1 MKKLLLLLNELENK
15 IPFSDRLNESVSSA
29 TVGWH
34 IEHTLLA
41 TNKISHA
48 VIASNPEEYKWKF
61 NKIRTL
67 IFLINRI
74 PRGRGKAPKVA
85 QPQGE
90 ITVENLKKNFELT
103 KKKVAE
109 LNELSS
115 RKHFDHP
122 YFGKLNLKSTIWF
135 LKIHITHHL
144 KIIDD
149 ILRK

>member
-1 MKKLLLLLNELENK
+1 MKKLLTLLNELENK

-29 TVGWH
+29 TAGWH

-48 VIASNPEEYKWKF
+48 VIASNPEVYRWKF

-74 PRGRGKAPKVA
+74 PRGKGKAPKVA
-85 QPQGE
+85 QPQGD
-90 ITVENLKKNFELT
+90 ITVESLKKNFELT

-109 LNELSS
+109 LNGLNS
-115 RKHFDHP
+115 RNHFDHP

-135 LKIHITHHL
+135 LKIHINHHL

-149 ILRK
+149 IIGK

>member
-1 MKKLLLLLNELENK
+1 MNNLLTLLNELENK
-15 IPFSDRLNESVSSA
+15 IPFCDRLNENVSSA

-34 IEHTLLA
+34 IDHTLLV

-48 VIASNPEEYKWKF
+48 VKASNPDEYKWRF

-67 IFLINRI
+67 VFLINRI
-74 PRGRGKAPKVA
+74 PRGKGKAPKVA
-85 QPQGE
+85 QPQGD
-90 ITVENLKKNFELT
+90 ITVELLKKNFELT

-109 LNELSS
+109 LNGLNSGN
-115 RKHFDHP
+115 HFDHP

-135 LKIHITHHL
+135 LKIHTKHHL

-149 ILRK
+149 IIRK